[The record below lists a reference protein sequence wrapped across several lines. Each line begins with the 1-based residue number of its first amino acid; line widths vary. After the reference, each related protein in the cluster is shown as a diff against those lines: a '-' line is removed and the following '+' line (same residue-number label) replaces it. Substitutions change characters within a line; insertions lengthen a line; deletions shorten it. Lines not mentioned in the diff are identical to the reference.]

1 MWVLHSAPGPT
12 LPHCPPLTSCN
23 SISAGSNGQGPCM
36 VPGIRQVCKKQP
48 LLRLCAAVRLGEDPL
63 FPGRDWSN
71 SPPLPPL
78 WPWCRPASPGPEAL
92 TAQFWMEGRARD
104 GVGPLP
110 LESVLC
116 SGYSPTQEW
125 TRCHGPALKPASS
138 SSTNATHGFSPPGPA
153 FAEDLPSQPPQVFR
167 MPETYEIT
175 KLPAGTSETWGWQKS
190 LH

>member
-1 MWVLHSAPGPT
+1 MGWVWVPHSAPGPT
-12 LPHCPPLTSCN
+12 LPYCPPLTSCN

-48 LLRLCAAVRLGEDPL
+48 LLRLCAAVRLGEEPL

-78 WPWCRPASPGPEAL
+78 WLWCRLASPGPEGL
-92 TAQFWMEGRARD
+92 TAEFWMEGRARD

-138 SSTNATHGFSPPGPA
+138 SSTNATHGFSPQV
-153 FAEDLPSQPPQVFR
+153 LPLLRTSHLNLLKCSGCL
-167 MPETYEIT
+167 
-175 KLPAGTSETWGWQKS
+175 KLMR
-190 LH
+190 

>member
-1 MWVLHSAPGPT
+1 MGVGAPQCPRPHSSPLPT
-12 LPHCPPLTSCN
+12 LISCN
-23 SISAGSNGQGPCM
+23 SISAGSNGQGPLS
-36 VPGIRQVCKKQP
+36 GIRQVCKKQP

-71 SPPLPPL
+71 SSPLLPL
-78 WPWCRPASPGPEAL
+78 WLWCRPASPVPEGL

-110 LESVLC
+110 LGSVLC

-153 FAEDLPSQPPQVFR
+153 FAEGLPSQPPQVFR
-167 MPETYEIT
+167 MPETYEN
-175 KLPAGTSETWGWQKS
+175 KAPCRHL
-190 LH
+190 